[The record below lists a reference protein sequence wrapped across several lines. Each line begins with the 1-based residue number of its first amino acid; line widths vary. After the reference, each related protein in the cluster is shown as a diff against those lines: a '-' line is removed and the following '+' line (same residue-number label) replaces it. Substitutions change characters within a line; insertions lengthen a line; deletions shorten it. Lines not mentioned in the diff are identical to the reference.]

1 MTPDIYLIAPADAE
15 PEALRRQLTS
25 TVGRARVAALLLPRG
40 TRAEGDYRALVKAV
54 VPDAQAADI
63 AVLIEGEPG
72 LVRTLK
78 ADGLHVNGPLAAVR
92 EAVEALKPDLIVG
105 AGGVRTRDEAMQ
117 KAEAGVDYI
126 LFGPLSGPISAAE
139 RDLARW
145 WAETMEVPSVLSDP
159 EADPTSYDAAGC
171 EFIGLS
177 VFAGAPV
184 R

>member
-1 MTPDIYLIAPADAE
+1 MTPEIYLIAPADAE
-15 PEALRRQLTS
+15 PDALRRQLAATR
-25 TVGRARVAALLLPRG
+25 TRARVAALLLARG
-40 TRAEGDYRALVKAV
+40 TRAEGDYRALVKAIL
-54 VPDAQAADI
+54 PDAQASDI

-78 ADGLHVNGPLAAVR
+78 ADGLHVNGPLTAVR
-92 EAVEALKPDLIVG
+92 EAVAALKPDFIVG
-105 AGGVRTRDEAMQ
+105 ASGVRTRHEAME
-117 KAEAGVDYI
+117 KAEAGIDYI
-126 LFGPLSGPISAAE
+126 LFGPLSGPISSAE

-159 EADPTSYDAAGC
+159 EADLTSYDPAGC

-177 VFAGAPV
+177 AFAGAAV